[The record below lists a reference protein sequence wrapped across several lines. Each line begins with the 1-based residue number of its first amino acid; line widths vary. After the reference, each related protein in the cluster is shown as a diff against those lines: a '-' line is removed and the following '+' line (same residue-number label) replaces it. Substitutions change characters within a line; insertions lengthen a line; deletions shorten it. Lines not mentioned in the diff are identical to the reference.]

1 MDKRFAI
8 FDMDGTL
15 VDSMLYWRNLASEFL
30 ERKGVQTVS
39 PDILERIKPMTM
51 TESAALFIQEYSL
64 SGTAESVA
72 AEMNAM
78 MDEHYRKDIPLKPGV
93 HAYLEALHN
102 KGVVMCV
109 ASATAEDLMDACLT
123 RLGVAQYFSFLLSCE
138 TVSAGKDRPDVY
150 WESAKRLGAEP
161 VEIAVYEDALYA
173 AETAKSAGFYT
184 VAVRDDSNQLQ
195 WEFLTALADEVI
207 LDWQTAAQTL

>member
-15 VDSMLYWRNLASEFL
+15 VDSMIYWKHLATEFL
-30 ERKGVQTVS
+30 ESKGVQTIS

-72 AEMNAM
+72 AETNAM
-78 MDEHYRKDIPLKPGV
+78 MDEHYRKDIPLKTGV
-93 HAYLEALHN
+93 QAYLEALHSR
-102 KGVVMCV
+102 GVTMCV
-109 ASATAEDLMDACLT
+109 ASATAEDLMKVCLT

-138 TVSAGKDRPDVY
+138 TVGAGKNRPDVY
-150 WESAKRLGAEP
+150 FESAKRLGADP
-161 VEIAVYEDALYA
+161 AEIAVFEDALYA
-173 AETAKSAGFYT
+173 AETARRAGFYT

-207 LDWQTAAQTL
+207 FDWQTAAQTL

>member
-15 VDSMLYWRNLASEFL
+15 VDSMPYWENLATEFL
-30 ERKGVQTVS
+30 GNKGVQTIA

-51 TESAALFIQEYSL
+51 TESASLFIQEYDL
-64 SGTAESVA
+64 PGTAESVA

-78 MDEHYRKDIPLKPGV
+78 MDEHYRKDIPLKPGAA
-93 HAYLEALHN
+93 AYLEVLHR
-102 KGVVMCV
+102 KGVTMCV
-109 ASATAEDLMDACLT
+109 ASATAEDLMEACLT
-123 RLGVAQYFSFLLSCE
+123 RLSVAKYFSFLLSCE
-138 TVSAGKDRPDVY
+138 TVGAGKNRPDVY

-161 VEIAVYEDALYA
+161 AEIAVYEDALYA

-207 LDWQTAAQTL
+207 FDWQTAAQTL

>member
-15 VDSMLYWRNLASEFL
+15 VDSMVYWAHLATEFL
-30 ERKGVQTVS
+30 ESKGVQTIS

-51 TESAALFIQEYSL
+51 TESAALFLQEYSL

-78 MDEHYRKDIPLKPGV
+78 MNEHYRKDIPLKTGV
-93 HAYLEALHN
+93 QAYLEALHRR
-102 KGVVMCV
+102 GVTMCV
-109 ASATAEDLMDACLT
+109 ASATAEELMDACLT

-138 TVSAGKDRPDVY
+138 TVGSGKNRPDVY
-150 WESAKRLGAEP
+150 WGSSERLGAEP
-161 VEIAVYEDALYA
+161 AEIAVYEDALYA
-173 AETAKSAGFYT
+173 AETAKRAGFYT
-184 VAVRDDSNQLQ
+184 VAVRDDSNQFH
-195 WEFLTALADEVI
+195 WESLTALADEVI

>member
-15 VDSMLYWRNLASEFL
+15 VDSMVYWENLATEFL
-30 ERKGVQTVS
+30 ESKGVQTIS
-39 PDILERIKPMTM
+39 PDILEQIKPMTM
-51 TESAALFIQEYSL
+51 TESASLFIQEYAL

-138 TVSAGKDRPDVY
+138 TVGAGKNRPDVY

-184 VAVRDDSNQLQ
+184 VAVRDDSNQLH
-195 WEFLTALADEVI
+195 WETLTALTDGVI
-207 LDWQTAAQTL
+207 LDWQRTAQTL

>member
-1 MDKRFAI
+1 
-8 FDMDGTL
+8 MDGTL
-15 VDSMLYWRNLASEFL
+15 VDSMVYWENLATEFL
-30 ERKGVQTVS
+30 ESKGVQTIS

-78 MDEHYRKDIPLKPGV
+78 MDEHYRKDIPLKTGV
-93 HAYLEALHN
+93 QAYLEALHSR
-102 KGVVMCV
+102 GITMCV
-109 ASATAEDLMDACLT
+109 ASATAEDLMEACLT
-123 RLGVAQYFSFLLSCE
+123 RLGVAKYFSFLLSCE
-138 TVSAGKDRPDVY
+138 TVGAGKNRPDVY

-161 VEIAVYEDALYA
+161 AEIAVYEDALYA

>member
-1 MDKRFAI
+1 MDKSFAI

-15 VDSMLYWRNLASEFL
+15 VDSMPYWENLATEFL
-30 ERKGVQTVS
+30 RNKGVQTIS
-39 PDILERIKPMTM
+39 PDILEQIKPMTM
-51 TESAALFIQEYSL
+51 TESAALFIEEYGL
-64 SGTAESVA
+64 PGTAERVA

-93 HAYLEALHN
+93 RAYLEALHR
-102 KGVVMCV
+102 KGIVMCV
-109 ASATAEDLMDACLT
+109 ASATAVELMEACLT

-138 TVSAGKDRPDVY
+138 TVGAGKNRPDVY

-161 VEIAVYEDALYA
+161 AEIAVYEDALYA

-195 WEFLTALADEVI
+195 WEFLTALADEKI